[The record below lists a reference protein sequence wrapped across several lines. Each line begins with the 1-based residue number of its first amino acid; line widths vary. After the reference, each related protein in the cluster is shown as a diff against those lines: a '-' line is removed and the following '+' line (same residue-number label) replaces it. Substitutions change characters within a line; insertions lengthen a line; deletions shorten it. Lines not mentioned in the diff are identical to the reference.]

1 MGGIATT
8 RKAAGIREIVRRLRQ
23 EARTAETRD
32 VIRSLAR
39 AYRANDLLTY
49 ASAISYQVLFALIP
63 LLLFALGLLG
73 FFSLQEVWRNDF
85 APDIQRNVSPAVFTV
100 IDDTVK
106 QILGS
111 KHTFWVT
118 FGAVIAV
125 WELSGAMRA
134 IMQVF
139 GRIYETEET
148 RPFWR
153 RMKISFGLAS
163 ASGVLVLAAI
173 AVVRL
178 GPLAFDAVG
187 AHGLV
192 IDVVGFVLRWALGI
206 GLMLLLVGLL
216 VRFAPDRRQPLNW
229 VSFGA
234 LLVVCG
240 WIVMSVGFGWY
251 VTRIADYQSVFGSL
265 ATVIVV
271 MTYLYAAAIIF
282 LTGVQIDA
290 LVRRG
295 IERGGAW
302 SAS

>member
-1 MGGIATT
+1 
-8 RKAAGIREIVRRLRQ
+8 
-23 EARTAETRD
+23 
-32 VIRSLAR
+32 
-39 AYRANDLLTY
+39 
-49 ASAISYQVLFALIP
+49 
-63 LLLFALGLLG
+63 
-73 FFSLQEVWRNDF
+73 
-85 APDIQRNVSPAVFTV
+85 
-100 IDDTVK
+100 
-106 QILGS
+106 
-111 KHTFWVT
+111 
-118 FGAVIAV
+118 
-125 WELSGAMRA
+125 
-134 IMQVF
+134 
-139 GRIYETEET
+139 
-148 RPFWR
+148 
-153 RMKISFGLAS
+153 
-163 ASGVLVLAAI
+163 
-173 AVVRL
+173 
-178 GPLAFDAVG
+178 
-187 AHGLV
+187 
-192 IDVVGFVLRWALGI
+192 VVGFVLRWALGI